1 MLRLLLICTVLTL
14 GHALGY
20 ADDQVAI
27 DSIKKN
33 GGLVLPSPGREN
45 QWDIQFQLRGR
56 DLTDDGLANVAK
68 LGNVVELNLR
78 DTKITSAGLVHL
90 KGLAKLTRLHLERT
104 NVGDEGIANLTKLTT
119 LEYLNLYGTKITDKS
134 LDHLAGLKNLRQ
146 LYVWQTDVTDAGIAK
161 FNKALPAVSVV
172 KGIDLSTIIPV
183 AKEEPKPEKDLKW
196 LPEGGDEKPPAKSVT
211 GEFIFVRFINE
222 RDKPVK
228 LFWIDYGGKPKLYG
242 VIEPGD
248 QRRQS
253 TYEGA
258 VWMLADER
266 DKPLGYFVTGRE
278 FARAII
284 PK

>member
-1 MLRLLLICTVLTL
+1 MFRLLLISTVLTL
-14 GHALGY
+14 GHALGH
-20 ADDQVAI
+20 ADDQAAI

-56 DLTDDGLANVAK
+56 DLTDDGLADVAK

-90 KGLAKLTRLHLERT
+90 KGLAKLKRLHLERT
-104 NVGDEGIANLTKLTT
+104 NVGDEGIVNLTKLTT

-146 LYVWQTDVTDAGIAK
+146 LYVWQTDVTDAGIANFK
-161 FNKALPAVSVV
+161 KALPAVSVV

-183 AKEEPKPEKDLKW
+183 AKEEPKPENDLKW

>member
-1 MLRLLLICTVLTL
+1 MIRLLIIGVVLFF
-14 GHALGY
+14 
-20 ADDQVAI
+20 DQVSGRATDQSAI

-33 GGLVLPSPGREN
+33 GGLILPSPGGEN
-45 QWDIQFQLRGR
+45 QWEIQFQLRGR
-56 DLTDDGLANVAK
+56 DLTDDGLADVAR

-161 FNKALPAVSVV
+161 FKKALPAVSVV

>member
-1 MLRLLLICTVLTL
+1 MFRLLLIGTVLTL
-14 GHALGY
+14 GHALGH

-56 DLTDDGLANVAK
+56 DLTDDGLADVAR

-104 NVGDEGIANLTKLTT
+104 NVSDEGIANLTKLTT

-161 FNKALPAVSVV
+161 FKKALPAVSVV

-183 AKEEPKPEKDLKW
+183 AKEEPKPENDLKW

-253 TYEGA
+253 TCLLYTSPSP
-258 VWMLADER
+258 R
-266 DKPLGYFVTGRE
+266 DRG
-278 FARAII
+278 
-284 PK
+284 

>member
-1 MLRLLLICTVLTL
+1 MFRFLLIGTVLTHGHPL
-14 GHALGY
+14 GH

-104 NVGDEGIANLTKLTT
+104 NVGDEGILNLTKLTT

-161 FNKALPAVSVV
+161 FKKALPAVSVV

-183 AKEEPKPEKDLKW
+183 AKEEPKPENDLKW

>member
-1 MLRLLLICTVLTL
+1 MFRLLLIGTVLTL
-14 GHALGY
+14 GHALGH
-20 ADDQVAI
+20 ADDQAAI

-33 GGLVLPSPGREN
+33 GGLVLPSPGGKN

-56 DLTDDGLANVAK
+56 DLTDDGLADVAR

-134 LDHLAGLKNLRQ
+134 LDHLTGLKNLRQ

-161 FNKALPAVSVV
+161 FKKALPAVSVV

-183 AKEEPKPEKDLKW
+183 AKEEPKPENDLKW

>member
-1 MLRLLLICTVLTL
+1 MFRLLLIGTVLTL
-14 GHALGY
+14 GH

-56 DLTDDGLANVAK
+56 DLTDDGLADVAR

-161 FNKALPAVSVV
+161 FKKALPAVSVV

-183 AKEEPKPEKDLKW
+183 AKEEPKPENDLKW

>member
-1 MLRLLLICTVLTL
+1 MFRLLLIGTVLTL
-14 GHALGY
+14 GQALGH
-20 ADDQVAI
+20 ADDQAAI

-33 GGLVLPSPGREN
+33 GGLVLPSPGGEN

-56 DLTDDGLANVAK
+56 DLTDAELADVAK

-161 FNKALPAVSVV
+161 FKKALPAVSVV

-183 AKEEPKPEKDLKW
+183 AKEEPKPENDLKW

-211 GEFIFVRFINE
+211 GEFIFVRFINN

-258 VWMLADER
+258 VWMLADQR

>member
-1 MLRLLLICTVLTL
+1 MTR
-14 GHALGY
+14 
-20 ADDQVAI
+20 
-27 DSIKKN
+27 
-33 GGLVLPSPGREN
+33 
-45 QWDIQFQLRGR
+45 
-56 DLTDDGLANVAK
+56 

-90 KGLAKLTRLHLERT
+90 KGLAKLKRLHLERT
-104 NVGDEGIANLTKLTT
+104 NVGDEWIANLTKLTT
-119 LEYLNLYGTKITDKS
+119 LEYLNLYDTKITDKS
-134 LDHLAGLKNLRQ
+134 LDHLAGLKKLRQ
-146 LYVWQTDVTDAGIAK
+146 LYVWQTEVTDAGIAK
-161 FNKALPAVSVV
+161 LKKALPAVSVV
-172 KGIDLSTIIPV
+172 KGIDLSTVIPV
-183 AKEEPKPEKDLKW
+183 AKEEPKPENELKW

-211 GEFIFVRFINE
+211 SEFIFVRFINN
-222 RDKPVK
+222 RDKPAK

-258 VWMLADER
+258 VWMLAAQR

>member
-1 MLRLLLICTVLTL
+1 MLRLLLIGTVLTL
-14 GHALGY
+14 GQALDQ
-20 ADDQVAI
+20 ADDQAAI

-33 GGLVLPSPGREN
+33 GGLVLPSPGGEN

-56 DLTDDGLANVAK
+56 DLTDAGLADVAK

-90 KGLAKLTRLHLERT
+90 KGLAKLKRLHLERT
-104 NVGDEGIANLTKLTT
+104 NVGDEGIQNLTKLTT

-134 LDHLAGLKNLRQ
+134 LDHLAGLKKLRQ

-161 FNKALPAVSVV
+161 FKKALPAVSVV
-172 KGIDLSTIIPV
+172 KGIDLSTVIPV
-183 AKEEPKPEKDLKW
+183 AKEEPKPENDLKW

-222 RDKPVK
+222 RNKPVK

>member
-1 MLRLLLICTVLTL
+1 MLRLLLIGTVLTL
-14 GHALGY
+14 GQALGQ
-20 ADDQVAI
+20 ADDQAAI

-33 GGLVLPSPGREN
+33 GGLVLPSPGGEN

-56 DLTDDGLANVAK
+56 DLTDDGLADVAR

-78 DTKITSAGLVHL
+78 DTKITSAGLVYL

-161 FNKALPAVSVV
+161 FKKALPAVSVV

-183 AKEEPKPEKDLKW
+183 AKEEPKPENDLKW

>member
-1 MLRLLLICTVLTL
+1 MLRLLLIGTVLTL
-14 GHALGY
+14 GH

-33 GGLVLPSPGREN
+33 GGLVLPSLGKEN

-56 DLTDDGLANVAK
+56 NLTDDELADVAR

-161 FNKALPAVSVV
+161 FKKALPAVSVV

-183 AKEEPKPEKDLKW
+183 AKEEPKPENDLKW

>member
-56 DLTDDGLANVAK
+56 DLTDDGLADVAK

-104 NVGDEGIANLTKLTT
+104 NVGDEGIVNLTKLTT

-134 LDHLAGLKNLRQ
+134 LDHLAGLKNLRK

-161 FNKALPAVSVV
+161 FKKALPAVSVV

-183 AKEEPKPEKDLKW
+183 AKEEPKPENDLKW
-196 LPEGGDEKPPAKSVT
+196 LPEGSDEKPPAKSVT

>member
-1 MLRLLLICTVLTL
+1 MFRLLLIGTVLTL
-14 GHALGY
+14 GQALGH
-20 ADDQVAI
+20 ADDQAAI

-33 GGLVLPSPGREN
+33 GGLVLPSPGGEN

-56 DLTDDGLANVAK
+56 DLTDDGLADVAR

-104 NVGDEGIANLTKLTT
+104 NVGDEGIPNLTKLTT

-161 FNKALPAVSVV
+161 FKKALPAVSVV

-183 AKEEPKPEKDLKW
+183 AKEEPKPENDLKW

>member
-1 MLRLLLICTVLTL
+1 MFRLLLIGTVLTL
-14 GHALGY
+14 GH

-45 QWDIQFQLRGR
+45 HWDIQFQLRGR
-56 DLTDDGLANVAK
+56 DLTDDGLADVAR
-68 LGNVVELNLR
+68 LGNVIELNLR

-134 LDHLAGLKNLRQ
+134 LGHLAGLKNLRQ

-161 FNKALPAVSVV
+161 FKKALPAVSVV

-183 AKEEPKPEKDLKW
+183 AKEDPKPENDLKW

>member
-1 MLRLLLICTVLTL
+1 MFRLLLIGTVLTL
-14 GHALGY
+14 GH

-56 DLTDDGLANVAK
+56 DLTDDGLADVAK

-161 FNKALPAVSVV
+161 FKKALPAVSVV

-183 AKEEPKPEKDLKW
+183 AKEEPKPENDLKW

>member
-1 MLRLLLICTVLTL
+1 MLRLLLIGTVLTHGQAL
-14 GHALGY
+14 GHA
-20 ADDQVAI
+20 DDQAAI

-33 GGLVLPSPGREN
+33 GGLVLPSPGGEN

-56 DLTDDGLANVAK
+56 DLTDAELADVAK

-161 FNKALPAVSVV
+161 FKKALPAVSVV

-183 AKEEPKPEKDLKW
+183 AKEEPKPENDLKW

-211 GEFIFVRFINE
+211 GEFILVRLINN

-258 VWMLADER
+258 VWMLADQR

>member
-1 MLRLLLICTVLTL
+1 MFRLLLIGTVLTL
-14 GHALGY
+14 GHALGH
-20 ADDQVAI
+20 ADDQAAI

-33 GGLVLPSPGREN
+33 GGLVLLSPGGEN

-56 DLTDDGLANVAK
+56 DLTDAGLADVAR

-161 FNKALPAVSVV
+161 FKKALPAVSVV

-183 AKEEPKPEKDLKW
+183 AKEEPKPENDLKW

>member
-1 MLRLLLICTVLTL
+1 MFRLLLIGTVLTL

-56 DLTDDGLANVAK
+56 DLTDDGLADVAR

-78 DTKITSAGLVHL
+78 DTKITSAGLGHL

-161 FNKALPAVSVV
+161 FKKALPAVSVV

-183 AKEEPKPEKDLKW
+183 AKEEPKPENDLKW

>member
-1 MLRLLLICTVLTL
+1 MFRLLLIGAVLTL
-14 GHALGY
+14 GHALGH
-20 ADDQVAI
+20 ANDQVAI

-56 DLTDDGLANVAK
+56 DLTDDGLADVAR

-104 NVGDEGIANLTKLTT
+104 NVGDEGIANLTKSTT

-161 FNKALPAVSVV
+161 FKKALPAVSVV

-183 AKEEPKPEKDLKW
+183 AKEEPKPENDLKW

>member
-1 MLRLLLICTVLTL
+1 MFRLLLIGTVLTL
-14 GHALGY
+14 GHALGH
-20 ADDQVAI
+20 ADDQAAI

-33 GGLVLPSPGREN
+33 GGLVLLSPGGEN

-56 DLTDDGLANVAK
+56 DLTDDGLADVAR

-90 KGLAKLTRLHLERT
+90 KGLAKLKRLHLERT

-134 LDHLAGLKNLRQ
+134 LDHLAGLKKLRQ

-161 FNKALPAVSVV
+161 LKKALPAVSVV
-172 KGIDLSTIIPV
+172 KGIDLSTVIPV
-183 AKEEPKPEKDLKW
+183 AKEEPKPENDLKW

-211 GEFIFVRFINE
+211 GEFIFVRFINN

>member
-1 MLRLLLICTVLTL
+1 MFRLLLIGTVLTL
-14 GHALGY
+14 GHALGH
-20 ADDQVAI
+20 ADDQAAI

-33 GGLVLPSPGREN
+33 GGLVLPSPGGEN

-56 DLTDDGLANVAK
+56 DLTDDGLADVAR

-134 LDHLAGLKNLRQ
+134 LDHLAGLKKLRQ

-161 FNKALPAVSVV
+161 LKKTLPAVSVV
-172 KGIDLSTIIPV
+172 KGIDLSTVIPV
-183 AKEEPKPEKDLKW
+183 AKEEPKPENDLKW

-211 GEFIFVRFINE
+211 GEFIFVRFINN

-258 VWMLADER
+258 VWMLANQR

>member
-1 MLRLLLICTVLTL
+1 MFRLLLIGTVLTL
-14 GHALGY
+14 GHALSH

-56 DLTDDGLANVAK
+56 DLTDDGLADVAR

-161 FNKALPAVSVV
+161 FKKALPAVSVV

-183 AKEEPKPEKDLKW
+183 AKEEPKPENDLKW

>member
-1 MLRLLLICTVLTL
+1 MLRLLLIGTVLTL
-14 GHALGY
+14 GQALGQ
-20 ADDQVAI
+20 ADDQAAI

-33 GGLVLPSPGREN
+33 GGLVLPSPGGEN

-56 DLTDDGLANVAK
+56 DLTDAGLVDVAK

-90 KGLAKLTRLHLERT
+90 KRLAKLTRLHLERT
-104 NVGDEGIANLTKLTT
+104 NVGDEGIANLTELTA

-161 FNKALPAVSVV
+161 FKKALPAVSVV

-183 AKEEPKPEKDLKW
+183 AKEEPKPENDLKW

-211 GEFIFVRFINE
+211 GEFIFVRFINN

-228 LFWIDYGGKPKLYG
+228 LVWIDYGGKPKLYG
-242 VIEPGD
+242 VIEPGET
-248 QRRQS
+248 RRQS
-253 TYEGA
+253 TFESA
-258 VWMLADER
+258 VWMVTDER

>member
-1 MLRLLLICTVLTL
+1 MLTL
-14 GHALGY
+14 GHALGH

-56 DLTDDGLANVAK
+56 DLTDDGLADVAR

-161 FNKALPAVSVV
+161 FKKALPAVSVV

-183 AKEEPKPEKDLKW
+183 AKEEPKPENDLKW

>member
-1 MLRLLLICTVLTL
+1 MLRLLLIGTVLTL
-14 GHALGY
+14 GQALGQ
-20 ADDQVAI
+20 ADDQAAI

-33 GGLVLPSPGREN
+33 GGLVLPSLGKEN

-56 DLTDDGLANVAK
+56 NLTDDELADVAR

-161 FNKALPAVSVV
+161 FKKALPAVSVV

-183 AKEEPKPEKDLKW
+183 AKEEPKPENDLKW

>member
-1 MLRLLLICTVLTL
+1 MFRLLLIGTVLTL
-14 GHALGY
+14 GH

-56 DLTDDGLANVAK
+56 DLTDNGLADVAR

-104 NVGDEGIANLTKLTT
+104 NVGDEGIANLTKLTS

-161 FNKALPAVSVV
+161 FKKALPAVSVV

-183 AKEEPKPEKDLKW
+183 AKEEPKPENDLKW

>member
-1 MLRLLLICTVLTL
+1 MFRLLLIGTVLTL
-14 GHALGY
+14 GQALGH
-20 ADDQVAI
+20 ADDQAAI

-33 GGLVLPSPGREN
+33 GGLVLPSPGGEN

-56 DLTDDGLANVAK
+56 DLTDDGLADVAR

-161 FNKALPAVSVV
+161 FKKALPAVSVV

-183 AKEEPKPEKDLKW
+183 AKEEPKPENDLKW

>member
-1 MLRLLLICTVLTL
+1 MFRLLLICTVLTL
-14 GHALGY
+14 GHALGH

-161 FNKALPAVSVV
+161 FKKALPAVSVV

-258 VWMLADER
+258 VWMLTDER

>member
-1 MLRLLLICTVLTL
+1 MFRLLLIGTVLTL
-14 GHALGY
+14 GHALGH
-20 ADDQVAI
+20 ADDQAAI

-33 GGLVLPSPGREN
+33 GGLVLPSPGGKN

-56 DLTDDGLANVAK
+56 DLTDAELANVAK

-161 FNKALPAVSVV
+161 FKKALPAVSVV

-183 AKEEPKPEKDLKW
+183 AKEEPKPENDLKW

>member
-56 DLTDDGLANVAK
+56 DLTDDGLADVAR
-68 LGNVVELNLR
+68 LGKVVELNLR

-161 FNKALPAVSVV
+161 FKKALPAVSVV

-183 AKEEPKPEKDLKW
+183 AKEEPKPENDLKW

-258 VWMLADER
+258 LWMLADER

>member
-1 MLRLLLICTVLTL
+1 MLRLLLIGTVLTL
-14 GHALGY
+14 GQALGH
-20 ADDQVAI
+20 ADDQAAI

-33 GGLVLPSPGREN
+33 GGLVLPSPGGEN

-56 DLTDDGLANVAK
+56 DLTDAELADVAK

-161 FNKALPAVSVV
+161 FKKALPAVSVV

-183 AKEEPKPEKDLKW
+183 AKEEPKPENDLKW

-211 GEFIFVRFINE
+211 GEFIFVRFINN

-258 VWMLADER
+258 VWMLADQR

>member
-1 MLRLLLICTVLTL
+1 MFRLLLIGTVLTF
-14 GHALGY
+14 GHALGH

-33 GGLVLPSPGREN
+33 GGLVLPSPGGKN

-56 DLTDDGLANVAK
+56 DLTDDGLADVAR

-161 FNKALPAVSVV
+161 FKKALPAVSVV

-183 AKEEPKPEKDLKW
+183 AKEEPKPENDLKW

>member
-1 MLRLLLICTVLTL
+1 MFRLLLIGTVLTL
-14 GHALGY
+14 GHALGH
-20 ADDQVAI
+20 ADDQAAI

-56 DLTDDGLANVAK
+56 DLTDDGLADVAR

-161 FNKALPAVSVV
+161 FKKALPAVSVV

-183 AKEEPKPEKDLKW
+183 AKEEPKPENDLKW

>member
-1 MLRLLLICTVLTL
+1 MFRLLLIGTVLTL
-14 GHALGY
+14 GQTLGQ
-20 ADDQVAI
+20 AEDQATI
-27 DSIKKN
+27 NSIKKN
-33 GGLVLPSPGREN
+33 GGLVLPSPGGKN

-56 DLTDDGLANVAK
+56 DLTDDGLADVAK

-134 LDHLAGLKNLRQ
+134 LDHLAGLKKLRQ

-161 FNKALPAVSVV
+161 FKKALPAVSVV

-183 AKEEPKPEKDLKW
+183 AKEEPKPENDLKW

-258 VWMLADER
+258 VWMLADQS

>member
-1 MLRLLLICTVLTL
+1 MFRLLLIGAVLTL
-14 GHALGY
+14 GHALGH
-20 ADDQVAI
+20 ANDQVAI

-56 DLTDDGLANVAK
+56 DLTDDGLADVAR

-161 FNKALPAVSVV
+161 FKKALPAVSVV

-183 AKEEPKPEKDLKW
+183 AKEEPKPENDLKW

>member
-14 GHALGY
+14 GHALGH
-20 ADDQVAI
+20 ADDQAAI

-56 DLTDDGLANVAK
+56 DLTDDGLADVAK

-90 KGLAKLTRLHLERT
+90 KGLAKLKRLHLERT
-104 NVGDEGIANLTKLTT
+104 NVGDEGIVNLTKLTT

-146 LYVWQTDVTDAGIAK
+146 LYVWQTDVTDAGIANFK
-161 FNKALPAVSVV
+161 KALPAVSVV

-183 AKEEPKPEKDLKW
+183 AKEEPKPENDLKW
-196 LPEGGDEKPPAKSVT
+196 LPEGGD
-211 GEFIFVRFINE
+211 G
-222 RDKPVK
+222 
-228 LFWIDYGGKPKLYG
+228 
-242 VIEPGD
+242 
-248 QRRQS
+248 
-253 TYEGA
+253 TYNRYT
-258 VWMLADER
+258 V
-266 DKPLGYFVTGRE
+266 Y
-278 FARAII
+278 II
-284 PK
+284 RKNIYI